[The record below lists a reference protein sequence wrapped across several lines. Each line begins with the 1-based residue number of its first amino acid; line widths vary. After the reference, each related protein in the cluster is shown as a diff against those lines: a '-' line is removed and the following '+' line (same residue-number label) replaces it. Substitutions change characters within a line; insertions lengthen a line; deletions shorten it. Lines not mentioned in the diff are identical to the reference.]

1 MMLSR
6 GGDKTN
12 VETKIEA
19 TAAQLKLSTQSTSS
33 PALDIGRDL
42 CRRKTQMSYHV
53 MYKTKIQKMGGT
65 DA

>member
-1 MMLSR
+1 M
-6 GGDKTN
+6 
-12 VETKIEA
+12 ETKIEA